1 MKRELK
7 PVRNPGG
14 SISVPGD
21 KSISHRAVLLSLLSK
36 GPISIINFAGN
47 ADCYTSLEA
56 VKQFGVTSETSGDKL
71 ILTPPENIS
80 IDENTLID
88 CGNSGTTARLLGGL
102 LAGLKHRVILTG
114 DASLSRR
121 PMKRIIDPL
130 TKMGAELLS
139 DEGTLPLTV
148 VGKKLLPFEQT
159 MQIPSAQ
166 VKSAI
171 ILAGI
176 AAGCTTIIREE
187 QLTRDHTELMVQAI
201 GEGLTVKHIK
211 PVVVEDEHDP
221 RKKRL
226 VMPESFKKE
235 ITVAPT
241 ARING
246 GEIDV
251 PGDISTAAFFF
262 AAAAIS
268 KQTITVTNVGLNP
281 TRTGFLTHLKKIGC
295 KVTITNKQ
303 VISGELRGTV
313 TVTGETL
320 KARKISGEAVVNM
333 IDELPLVAV
342 MGAFADGTTIIR
354 DAAELRVK
362 ESDRLSATAENLNL
376 MGVNCG
382 LLEDGLAIEG
392 RPEPEGADFVSH
404 GDHRIAM
411 AFSIASLFLDGPS
424 TIDDDTVVE
433 ISCPEFYE
441 ILESISS

>member
-1 MKRELK
+1 MRRELK
-7 PVRNPGG
+7 PIRKLGG
-14 SISVPGD
+14 TISVPGD
-21 KSISHRAVLLSLLSK
+21 KSISHRAVLLSLLSD
-36 GPISIINFAGN
+36 GPIEIVNFAGN
-47 ADCYTSLEA
+47 ADCYTSLDA
-56 VKQFGVTSETSGDKL
+56 VKQFGVTVERANDRL
-71 ILTPPENIS
+71 VLTPPEKIS
-80 IDENTLID
+80 IDPDTIID
-88 CGNSGTTARLLGGL
+88 CGNSGTTARLLAGL
-102 LAGLKHRVILTG
+102 MAGLKYRVILTG

-130 TKMGAELLS
+130 TAMGAELLS

-148 VGKKLLPFEQT
+148 IGKKLLPFEYT
-159 MQIPSAQ
+159 MPVPSAQ

-171 ILAGI
+171 LLAGI
-176 AAGCTTIIREE
+176 AAGCTAVVREE
-187 QLTRDHTELMVQAI
+187 KITRDHTELMVQAI
-201 GEGLTVKHIK
+201 GEGLTVRHIK

-221 RKKRL
+221 RKKRM
-226 VMPESFKKE
+226 VMPEAFKRE
-235 ITVAPT
+235 ITVAST

-246 GEIDV
+246 GDIDV

-295 KVTITNKQ
+295 TVTISDKQ
-303 VISGELRGTV
+303 VVSGEPRGSV
-313 TVTGETL
+313 TVTGQTL

-342 MGAFADGTTIIR
+342 MAAFAEGTTVIR

-362 ESDRLSATAENLNL
+362 ETDRLNATAENLNR

-382 LLEDGLAIEG
+382 LLEDGLAVEG
-392 RPEPEGADFVSH
+392 RDNPEAADFVSH

-424 TIDDDTVVE
+424 TIDDDTVVG
-433 ISCPEFYE
+433 ISCPEFYD

>member
-1 MKRELK
+1 M
-7 PVRNPGG
+7 
-14 SISVPGD
+14 
-21 KSISHRAVLLSLLSK
+21 LLSLLSE
-36 GPISIINFAGN
+36 GPVSIGNFAGN
-47 ADCYTSLEA
+47 ADCYTSLDA
-56 VKQFGVTSETSGDKL
+56 VKQFGVTAETVDNKL
-71 ILTPPENIS
+71 ILTPPEKIS
-80 IDENTLID
+80 IDPDTIID
-88 CGNSGTTARLLGGL
+88 CGNSGTTVRLLGGL

-130 TKMGAELLS
+130 TAMGAELLS
-139 DEGTLPLTV
+139 DDGTLPLTV
-148 VGKKLLPFEQT
+148 IGKKLLPFEYT
-159 MQIPSAQ
+159 MPVPSAQ

-171 ILAGI
+171 LLAGL
-176 AAGCTTIIREE
+176 AAGCTTVVREE
-187 QLTRDHTELMVQAI
+187 KITRDHTELMVQAI
-201 GEGLTVKHIK
+201 GEGLTVRQIK
-211 PVVVEDEHDP
+211 PVVVEDENDP

-226 VMPESFKKE
+226 VMPETFKRE

-241 ARING
+241 AKIIG
-246 GEIDV
+246 GEIEV

-268 KQTITVTNVGLNP
+268 RQTITVTGVGLNP

-295 KVTITNKQ
+295 QVTIADKQ
-303 VISGELRGTV
+303 LLSGEWRGSV
-313 TVTGETL
+313 TVTGAAL

-333 IDELPLVAV
+333 IDELPIVAV
-342 MGAFADGTTIIR
+342 MAAFAEGTTIIR

-362 ESDRLSATAENLNL
+362 ETDRLNAIAENLNR

-392 RPEPEGADFVSH
+392 RLEAAGADFVGH

-424 TIDDDTVVE
+424 TIDDDTVVG
-433 ISCPEFYE
+433 ISCPEFYDL
-441 ILESISS
+441 LESICS